1 MSILYDLQNK
11 KLGLFELIAM
21 GFDLYLNNFR
31 IFVSLLCTY
40 LPFVIIINII
50 APYALFNLSLLILY
64 YSIFLFF
71 LILVLPF
78 YTTALAILTERFVMA
93 EKPQLKIVFKR
104 ILHRILPLI
113 GLNIRCGIIYFLRCL
128 LLIVPGIIY
137 IVNNGYYAN
146 ALILRDQRGK
156 AAFQYS
162 RSLVKGNWWRVF
174 FLNLLSFITV
184 VGLQAIMNKIL
195 SSVIANSP
203 ILISVLSITLAN
215 LVSLGVVISG
225 VLLFLN
231 LDFQKR

>member
-1 MSILYDLQNK
+1 
-11 KLGLFELIAM
+11 
-21 GFDLYLNNFR
+21 
-31 IFVSLLCTY
+31 
-40 LPFVIIINII
+40 
-50 APYALFNLSLLILY
+50 
-64 YSIFLFF
+64 
-71 LILVLPF
+71 
-78 YTTALAILTERFVMA
+78 MA